1 MSILHLENLTHSNG
15 GKLLYK
21 NAELKI
27 NKGEHIALV
36 GPNGAGK
43 TTLLNIIAHKITPD
57 QGVINLHPRL
67 KIGYLDQHQAVDLT
81 LTVDQYLK
89 ETYQELYNIEN
100 KIAKLYEGMANDYQ
114 EADLVKA
121 LKLQEY
127 LDKNDF
133 ETINKKV
140 RSLVDGLGIDPT
152 LLNHPLGS
160 LSGGQRGKV
169 LLAKLLL
176 QEDDFLLLDEP
187 TNFLDLTQVEWLA
200 KFLQNYNSAFLLVSH
215 DRDFI
220 NKTCKIIY
228 AIENYTLNRYV
239 GNFAKYQEQSQLRI
253 EQYEKERKGQEKVIK
268 KLETFIAKN
277 AARVSTARMAQS
289 RKKPLDKMEI
299 LEKQEKLTKPKFN
312 FKYKRP
318 ATAVIIKATN
328 LTIGYQLPL
337 IKNLTF
343 EIREGEKC
351 IVKGRNGIGKTT
363 FLNTIAHQIP
373 PLAGEVILGANV
385 QVAYFKQTE
394 KISDLTPIEYLKKIS
409 PDLDDKIIRTT
420 LANFGLKTTLMHN
433 KMAKLS
439 GGEQTK
445 TRLAGLSLTPCSLL
459 ILDEPTNHIDILAKE
474 ALLEATEAFPGTV
487 LITTHDINFSTNWAN
502 KILDFEELQ

>member
-1 MSILHLENLTHSNG
+1 MIILHLENLTHSNG
-15 GKLLYK
+15 EKLLYK

-27 NKGEHIALV
+27 NKGGHISLV

-43 TTLLNIIAHKITPD
+43 TTLLNIIAHKIAPD
-57 QGVINLHPRL
+57 HGIINLHPRL
-67 KIGYLDQHQAVDLT
+67 KIGYLDQHQVVDLT

-89 ETYQELYNIEN
+89 ENYQELYNIKN
-100 KIAKLYEGMANDYQ
+100 KITKLYKGMANNYQ
-114 EADLVKA
+114 EADLVKT

-140 RSLVDGLGIDPT
+140 RSLVYGLRNDHI
-152 LLNHPLGS
+152 LLDHPLGS
-160 LSGGQRGKV
+160 LSGGQWGKV

-200 KFLQNYNSAFLLVSH
+200 KFLQNYSSVFLLVSH

-220 NKTCKIIY
+220 NKICKIIY

-277 AARVSTARMAQS
+277 ADWVSTIRIIGS
-289 RKKPLDKMEI
+289 RKKQLDKMEI

-312 FKYKRP
+312 FKYKRS
-318 ATAVIIKATN
+318 ATALIIKAIN
-328 LTIGYQLPL
+328 LTIG
-337 IKNLTF
+337 F
-343 EIREGEKC
+343 
-351 IVKGRNGIGKTT
+351 
-363 FLNTIAHQIP
+363 
-373 PLAGEVILGANV
+373 
-385 QVAYFKQTE
+385 
-394 KISDLTPIEYLKKIS
+394 
-409 PDLDDKIIRTT
+409 
-420 LANFGLKTTLMHN
+420 
-433 KMAKLS
+433 
-439 GGEQTK
+439 
-445 TRLAGLSLTPCSLL
+445 
-459 ILDEPTNHIDILAKE
+459 HIDILAKE
-474 ALLEATEAFPGTV
+474 PFWLLPMILTSALIEQIKFLTLKSYNNNGTAKF
-487 LITTHDINFSTNWAN
+487 LFLCFIMCW
-502 KILDFEELQ
+502 